1 MEPPSLVMRPA
12 RWGWTASRGGVLK
25 SRLRVCTESSDA
37 ERVVFGVSAPKNFLP
52 TRHFEVVQKTE
63 RPRQLCTLEN
73 QTRCEKFDV
82 CPPPPAMATL
92 IRRFIVWET
101 GFWQTIIDAPESF
114 FRGLADDPEAAK
126 ARVLTLSAGA
136 PGMSL

>member
-1 MEPPSLVMRPA
+1 MPSGLSLAYPLLKIFCQPD
-12 RWGWTASRGGVLK
+12 TLKLSRKRRDPGNCALGK
-25 SRLRVCTESSDA
+25 
-37 ERVVFGVSAPKNFLP
+37 
-52 TRHFEVVQKTE
+52 
-63 RPRQLCTLEN
+63 N